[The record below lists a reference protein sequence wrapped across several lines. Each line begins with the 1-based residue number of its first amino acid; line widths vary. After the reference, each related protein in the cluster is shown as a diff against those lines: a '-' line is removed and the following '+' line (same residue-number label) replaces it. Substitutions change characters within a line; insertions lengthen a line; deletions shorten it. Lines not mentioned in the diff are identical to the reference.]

1 MKGIKGHRTPNGAG
15 GVMQISRRRCAL
27 QGTCTIEVGKKSLS
41 CFGENRSVMAAVGD
55 VRRVRPVVQ
64 HAARH
69 T

>member
-1 MKGIKGHRTPNGAG
+1 
-15 GVMQISRRRCAL
+15 MQISRRRYAL
-27 QGTCTIEVGKKSLS
+27 QGICTIEVGKKSLS
-41 CFGENRSVMAAVGD
+41 CFGENRSVMAAVDD